1 VAADSLF
8 HPQSWNRAS
17 THQRRRRV
25 MAKIFHLLFRR
36 ILRPGLRTFGVQA
49 FIKSGEHSSISA
61 SEAYL
66 RALERELETQGGK
79 FSTYSDP
86 RGLIV
91 NLYPF
96 YQSKTQLS
104 ATG

>member
-1 VAADSLF
+1 
-8 HPQSWNRAS
+8 
-17 THQRRRRV
+17 

-49 FIKSGEHSSISA
+49 FIKSGEHASISA

-79 FSTYSDP
+79 FSAYSSPWTYC
-86 RGLIV
+86 
-91 NLYPF
+91 
-96 YQSKTQLS
+96 
-104 ATG
+104 